1 MSDRE
6 PPTASAEPGGNTASA
21 VPVEQPRDKPVPE
34 RTFNQQVIDEAEHN
48 GWRPFHLRDRD
59 SIHIVRGRGFPDLV
73 MYRKNAETGRTELIA
88 AELKRDFDSSP
99 TDEQREWMDALR
111 QHVWVPQNVWRPE
124 DWDEIARVLRDGPA
138 TAAPHHAAAPRVE
151 SPRSRGQIP
160 ANFGGTMT
168 GIVETIE
175 DKDMDKGDAAS
186 LRRMNPDNLN
196 SAVFWRLMVRA
207 GMPEV
212 PDVRKWG
219 LIVNGMALMAHGAD
233 LAHRPRIPVGQA
245 LYRGSGKRVPPLYS
259 EHRLSALLAARGTA
273 LHRLLERLFRT
284 LASEG
289 CAFNWRE
296 MAWFILNEG
305 ENEDRAD
312 QARIEIARAYYRAEG
327 RHAGQAGNGSG

>member
-6 PPTASAEPGGNTASA
+6 PTIANAEPGGNTASA
-21 VPVEQPRDKPVPE
+21 VPVEQPRDKPVRE
-34 RTFNQQVIDEAEHN
+34 RTFNQHVIDEAEHN
-48 GWRPFHLRDRD
+48 GWRTFHLRDRD

-111 QHVWVPQNVWRPE
+111 QYVWVPRDVWRPE

-138 TAAPHHAAAPRVE
+138 NAAPHHAAAPRVE
-151 SPRSRGQIP
+151 SPRSRSQIP
-160 ANFGGTMT
+160 ANFGGTIT

-175 DKDMDKGDAAS
+175 DKDLDKGDAAS
-186 LRRMNPDNLN
+186 LRRMSPDNPN
-196 SAVFWRLMVRA
+196 SAAFWRLMVRS
-207 GMPEV
+207 GMPGE

-219 LIVNGMALMAHGAD
+219 LIVNSMALMAHGAG
-233 LAHRPRIPVGQA
+233 LAHRPQIPVGQA
-245 LYRGSGKRVPPLYS
+245 LYRGSGKRVPLYG
-259 EHRLSALLAARGTA
+259 EDRLSALLSARGTA
-273 LHRLLERLFRT
+273 LHRLLERLFRM

-289 CAFNWRE
+289 CAFDWRE

-305 ENEDRAD
+305 ENEERAD
-312 QARIEIARAYYRAEG
+312 QARIEIARAYYRAE
-327 RHAGQAGNGSG
+327 HQPVGQAVKGSG